1 MSKTLLMTNNYVRR
15 LSVLWTTAA
24 QRDGLTV
31 AVGVHVVVVHT
42 RTTPVND
49 ETTPS
54 RLPKRRWYSSKLT
67 DVSMKVRLQTFN
79 YSPSFTEA
87 LSIKKEAQSIKYSVL
102 NPKRPTPARTASR
115 TRSRETPDTDAPS
128 PRRPRRA
135 AWNVHSAS
143 VPNGRAKHTLLL
155 ELNTRARL
163 RLVPNK
169 PPRTRFSVT
178 MGHPPRISSWKYR
191 FFIIGTR

>member
-24 QRDGLTV
+24 QRDGITV

-67 DVSMKVRLQTFN
+67 DVSMKVRLQTFKY

-135 AWNVHSAS
+135 A
-143 VPNGRAKHTLLL
+143 
-155 ELNTRARL
+155 
-163 RLVPNK
+163 
-169 PPRTRFSVT
+169 
-178 MGHPPRISSWKYR
+178 
-191 FFIIGTR
+191 

>member
-1 MSKTLLMTNNYVRR
+1 MTNNYVRR

-87 LSIKKEAQSIKYSVL
+87 LSIKTEAPSIKYSVL
-102 NPKRPTPARTASR
+102 NPQRPSPARTASR
-115 TRSRETPDTDAPS
+115 TRSRETPEPVDTDAL
-128 PRRPRRA
+128 RRDA
-135 AWNVHSAS
+135 HD
-143 VPNGRAKHTLLL
+143 
-155 ELNTRARL
+155 ARL
-163 RLVPNK
+163 EMYIVLACVRAGRNRRSFLNYILEPV
-169 PPRTRFSVT
+169 
-178 MGHPPRISSWKYR
+178 
-191 FFIIGTR
+191 

>member
-87 LSIKKEAQSIKYSVL
+87 LSIKTEAPSIKYSVL
-102 NPKRPTPARTASR
+102 NPQRPSPARTASR
-115 TRSRETPDTDAPS
+115 TRSASRPNRAIRMLFAATPT
-128 PRRPRRA
+128 
-135 AWNVHSAS
+135 
-143 VPNGRAKHTLLL
+143 
-155 ELNTRARL
+155 TRGL
-163 RLVPNK
+163 K
-169 PPRTRFSVT
+169 CT
-178 MGHPPRISSWKYR
+178 
-191 FFIIGTR
+191 